1 MLRRCLRVRGPRHH
15 RRGVGRAL
23 YAALLD
29 LLRRQ
34 GFVNAYAGIALPN
47 PSSVAF
53 TESFRSYL
61 SAHTAKSGSA
71 GGGTTSWLHLR
82 LLGPG
87 APARATPHK
96 SFME

>member
-1 MLRRCLRVRGPRHH
+1 
-15 RRGVGRAL
+15 
-23 YAALLD
+23 
-29 LLRRQ
+29 
-34 GFVNAYAGIALPN
+34 
-47 PSSVAF
+47 VAF